1 VVRRWTLFS
10 YFVFY
15 QCCWQVYAKGN
26 TIAIFLLIKG
36 DKMEKLKIGD
46 WVYYAGDEQ
55 QLEGALGYVD
65 RIIDSYCVVEFVQ
78 DYKGKRLNRRK
89 ICTIE
94 ELIPAK
100 SKSPMTKEDFDTLID
115 LALATK
121 DFEWCKQL
129 MEQLKGQEN
138 DKVV

>member
-1 VVRRWTLFS
+1 
-10 YFVFY
+10 
-15 QCCWQVYAKGN
+15 
-26 TIAIFLLIKG
+26 
-36 DKMEKLKIGD
+36 MEKLKIGD
-46 WVYYAGDEQ
+46 WVYYTGDEQ

-65 RIIDSYCVVEFVQ
+65 RIIDSYCVIEFVQ
-78 DYKGKRLNRRK
+78 DYNGKRLNRRK

-115 LALATK
+115 LALATR

-129 MEQLKGQEN
+129 MEQLKGPKN
-138 DKVV
+138 DKVG